1 MSKVD
6 TQIQKVDLSQIQAIG
21 EFGLPELLTM
31 KETLCK
37 KLTIPQ
43 FNLFMYQMNRMKLDP
58 SLKHAFAIPYGDT
71 IDIRVSYEGYHA
83 KAQESEGY
91 EGVFTQVICDN
102 ETDDFEAETDE
113 EGLITSIK
121 HKIKFPRGKAVGAY
135 AIAKRSGKKNVIV
148 LMDAAEVGKWV
159 KKNPNFWKL
168 DDGTIDP
175 DMFKKHVGIRA
186 IKAQYDIAAVVE
198 EGMET
203 MNAVSA
209 ATSYDPLARKD
220 ITDEATE
227 NNRSEPEVITAGGKQ
242 SLNGGDKPDEAAK
255 LKQAREEMK
264 KKLSQLGITEPEDIA
279 AYISSNVKIKGDK
292 PTLAELIGLN
302 KTMDL
307 QIAEMQAAQAHDDDL
322 PE

>member
-1 MSKVD
+1 MSKD
-6 TQIQKVDLSQIQAIG
+6 TQIQTVDLTQIQAIG

-58 SLKHAFAIPYGDT
+58 ALKHAFPIPYGDT

-113 EGLITSIK
+113 EGLITAIK

-135 AIAKRSGKKNVIV
+135 AIAKRTGKKNLIV

-186 IKAQYDIAAVVE
+186 IKGQYDIAAVVE
-198 EGMET
+198 EGMEA
-203 MNAVSA
+203 MNAASA
-209 ATSYDPLARKD
+209 VPAYDPLARKD
-220 ITDEATE
+220 ITDEVTE
-227 NNRSEPEVITAGGKQ
+227 GGTERAEVKTPEGNEASRVGWV
-242 SLNGGDKPDEAAK
+242 PDEAGK
-255 LKQAREEMK
+255 LKIARDEMK
-264 KKLSQLGITEPEDIA
+264 SNLSKLGITEQEDIA
-279 AYISSNVKIKGDK
+279 AYISANVKIKGNK

-302 KTMDL
+302 KTMAL
-307 QIAEMQAAQAHDDDL
+307 QIADMQAAQAHDDDL